1 MSSGEEEMHR
11 DCSRQLEKLMKL
23 LMKFHSYDW
32 EGDDRL
38 IKEEI
43 DQAMSALA
51 RFDLLVIGLS
61 SYFML
66 KLLKVPF
73 EIYTLEETFEM
84 LIELGRKSWLIELQ
98 KNSAKYRDDLLIFF
112 DTRCGQPSYFYSTN
126 YSDPVPA
133 QKARFYDGDQDI
145 LFGSAKKKFGDKFTR
160 FFGRCLLIAKWNA
173 KKRRWVLDKVYCFT
187 GKGLII
193 LSA

>member
-1 MSSGEEEMHR
+1 MSGREEELRR
-11 DCSRQLEKLMKL
+11 DCSRQMEKLL
-23 LMKFHSYDW
+23 RVLMKFHSYDW

-112 DTRCGQPSYFYSTN
+112 DTRSGQPSYFYQSHR
-126 YSDPVPA
+126 
-133 QKARFYDGDQDI
+133 RFYNGNQDI
-145 LFGSAKKKFGDKFTR
+145 LFGIAKKKFGEKFTK
-160 FFGRCLLIAKWNA
+160 FFGRCLLVANWNP
-173 KKRRWVLDKVYCFT
+173 KRNRWHLDKVHCFSSS
-187 GKGLII
+187 GPVV
-193 LSA
+193 LS